1 MLFFCGECDAWHVV
15 MYLCCAAVSEFV
27 YPVGV
32 YQNKNNVESEESSG
46 DVFMVL
52 SVVLY
57 ISLAV
62 SAVFWL
68 YNCFSYHPRTLG
80 GPTAFPRLSSSYT
93 CTICPLSSMFSGQGV
108 HEKNRAGCA
117 IENFVLAHTSS
128 LRDTLPCRV
137 LRGSIPPSYVCAMST
152 L

>member
-1 MLFFCGECDAWHVV
+1 

-27 YPVGV
+27 CPVGV

-108 HEKNRAGCA
+108 HEKIAPAVRLRISSWPIPPACVTHSRVVCCGVQYLPRT
-117 IENFVLAHTSS
+117 FV
-128 LRDTLPCRV
+128 PCRPFSSSQAPV
-137 LRGSIPPSYVCAMST
+137 GR
-152 L
+152 